1 MELLLERLSPGQIVA
16 VISIVCGSVVALTM
30 VVAIAK
36 YQLQWL
42 SDDTALRKEK
52 QQAELALKEKLLE
65 RGVPVGGASL
75 DSLLAPEAGMF
86 EADDETVRLNA
97 ELAKRFGSLDI
108 EDDARGSGLEEALT
122 RALAA
127 DNARKASII
136 KVMDEL
142 LGIEAPHNSILA
154 AVRPL
159 CERSKKDH
167 AACA

>member
-1 MELLLERLSPGQIVA
+1 MEPLLERLSSGQIVA
-16 VISIVCGSVVALTM
+16 VISVVCGSVVALAM

-52 QQAELALKEKLLE
+52 QEAELVLKQKLVE
-65 RGVPVGGASL
+65 RGAGL
-75 DSLLAPEAGMF
+75 EELLAPEGGLLGAGD
-86 EADDETVRLNA
+86 EETVRLNA

-108 EDDARGSGLEEALT
+108 EGDARGSGLEEALT
-122 RALAA
+122 RAMAV

-136 KVMDEL
+136 RVMDEL
-142 LGIEAPHNSILA
+142 LGIEAPHHSILA

-159 CERSKKDH
+159 CAPGAKSAP